1 MNALGCLSSENVF
14 TSSSFQKDIFTGYR
28 IRFFSFN
35 TLKMLFYCLLASI
48 VSNEKS
54 IVIWISVPLCG
65 MHCFLF
71 CFGLVFGCLQKFFFI
86 FGFQQFDYNVFG
98 CGFCWVSPIW
108 GSLNFSNLQ
117 VWLLQYLGSFWLFFL
132 QIFFYNTLPSS
143 SKTLKTQMS
152 DILLL
157 SHRNVGPVFF
167 PSLFFLLFYWSSF
180 KFTDSFLCYLHFLY
194 SQSNKFFVL
203 DIIFFSSKISSCFF
217 FISSNSLLR
226 LQSFH
231 VLILLALTS
240 WNHYN
245 ICFKVFI
252 W

>member
-157 SHRNVGPVFF
+157 SHRNVGPVFS
-167 PSLFFLLFYWSSF
+167 P
-180 KFTDSFLCYLHFLY
+180 
-194 SQSNKFFVL
+194 V
-203 DIIFFSSKISSCFF
+203 FFSSCSTDLASSSLTLSFVISIFYIVNPINFLFWILYFSVVKFPLVSFLYLPILCWDF
-217 FISSNSLLR
+217 SL
-226 LQSFH
+226 STF
-231 VLILLALTS
+231 
-240 WNHYN
+240 
-245 ICFKVFI
+245 
-252 W
+252 